1 MSSANKIQPLL
12 RVINLGVTFTD
23 DKGSLQALNEISF
36 SVESEQF
43 VCVVGPSGSGKSTL
57 V

>member
-1 MSSANKIQPLL
+1 MSSANKIQLLL

-23 DKGSLQALNEISF
+23 DKGSLQALNEIRF